1 MFEAK
6 GKMSAKALKEQ
17 LHSGWPVP
25 DSRMVLASLRKE
37 LLDEM
42 RQSLEVVGFEG

>member
-1 MFEAK
+1 MR
-6 GKMSAKALKEQ
+6 G
-17 LHSGWPVP
+17 GWCEGGGVGGV
-25 DSRMVLASLRKE
+25 RRGGCVLRKE